1 MTDTSTPS
9 DGQPPQPPMTRRD
22 LEARIIAN
30 AWRDPKYKEALLK
43 DPRSVLQ
50 RELSMIDP
58 SVVLPAGLQVQ
69 VHEEEPN
76 SYHLVLPR
84 NPKDI
89 TLNEVIGDNLE
100 AVAPQTVAVV
110 VVGAVALTIGA
121 VVNAIGGGN
130 VVAGGNVVTVGNA
143 VGNFNT
149 IA

>member
-1 MTDTSTPS
+1 MTDQTTYAGDTPT
-9 DGQPPQPPMTRRD
+9 PMNRRD

-30 AWRDPKYKEALLK
+30 AWRDPKYRMRCSRI
-43 DPRSVLQ
+43 PRGVLQ
-50 RELSMIDP
+50 RELSAIDP
-58 SVVLPAGLQVQ
+58 SIVLPAGLQVQ
-69 VHEEEPN
+69 VHEETPDT
-76 SYHLVLPR
+76 YHLVLPR

-89 TLNEVIGDNLE
+89 TLHEIVGDNLE

-149 IA
+149 VA